1 MVCILMST
9 YNGEKYLE
17 EQLESLVRQEGVEI
31 RILVRDDG
39 SKDATADIVKRWQA
53 KYPKIIEFVQGEN
66 VGFAMSFTH
75 LLQMAVE
82 RYPAVEYFAFCDQ
95 DDVWLPNKLRIAI
108 DKLTSHEKEL
118 ALYIS
123 TTKLVD
129 QNLNFIG
136 LDCNKYNYT
145 FGESFFT

>member
-1 MVCILMST
+1 MSRLLMVVNEDRFFLSHRKEIALRA
-9 YNGEKYLE
+9 
-17 EQLESLVRQEGVEI
+17 QQEGYDVTLVAKNTGRRTEVEA
-31 RILVRDDG
+31 LG
-39 SKDATADIVKRWQA
+39 LKM
-53 KYPKIIEFVQGEN
+53 IEFVQGEN